1 MKKQLMIIALLL
13 GSFQITLAQSDT
25 TKQFGKRRDFSS
37 VITIDNLTN
46 DQKVKMEEI
55 RKEHLEK
62 RKAIENDAALSSD
75 QKMEA
80 LKKIR
85 MEKRN
90 KIGEVLTEEQRQ
102 QYKQQAALKRE
113 HHKSVKAERKSRSP
127 LSANERALRF
137 TDNLDKVVGLTEKQ
151 RDKVFSSAVE
161 SELKKDDIF
170 KNNSASR
177 EEAKTALKELRANR
191 EKELNRILSKKQM
204 KLWNEALASKK
215 EKRALHKSV
224 N

>member
-25 TKQFGKRRDFSS
+25 TKQFGKRRGFSP
-37 VITIDNLTN
+37 VMTIDNLTN
-46 DQKVKMEEI
+46 DQKTKMEEI

-62 RKAIENDAALSSD
+62 RNAIENDAVLSSD

-85 MEKRN
+85 LEKRTR
-90 KIGEVLTEEQRQ
+90 IGEVLTEEQRE

-113 HHKSVKAERKSRSP
+113 HHKSVKAEKKAKTP

-137 TDNLDKVVGLTEKQ
+137 TDKLDKVVGLTEKQ
-151 RDKVFSSAVE
+151 REKVFSSVVE
-161 SELKKDDIF
+161 SELKKEDIF
-170 KNNSASR
+170 KNKSISR
-177 EEAKTALKELRANR
+177 EETGSALKELRAER

-204 KLWNEALASKK
+204 KLWNEDLAAKK